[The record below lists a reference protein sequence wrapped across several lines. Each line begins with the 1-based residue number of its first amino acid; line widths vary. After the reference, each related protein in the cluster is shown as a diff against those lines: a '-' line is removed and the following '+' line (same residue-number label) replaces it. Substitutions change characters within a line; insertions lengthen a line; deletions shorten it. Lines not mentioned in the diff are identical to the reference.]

1 MNQFM
6 SLINRD
12 LTMGWRKKTQIYQP
26 LVFQLLVVTMFP
38 LGLGAGSQLLQ
49 SIAPAVMWILALL
62 ASLLTL
68 EEIFKNDFNDG
79 SLEIY
84 VLSDMDLPAAALAK
98 SIAHWLL
105 SGLPLV
111 IFSPVIAM
119 LLHLPEHSYGTLML
133 SLLLGTPIFS
143 LFGAVGSALI
153 MRQNSGGLLLC
164 ILVMPLLTPVL
175 IFGAGAVLESALSN
189 DPSSHLLLLG
199 ALLIF
204 ALLLLP
210 FACSAVIKA
219 NLE

>member
-1 MNQFM
+1 MKSFLA
-6 SLINRD
+6 LIGRD
-12 LTMGWRKKTQIYQP
+12 LIIGWRKKTQIYQP

-38 LGLGAGSQLLQ
+38 LGLGAGAQLLQ

-79 SLEIY
+79 SLEVY
-84 VLSDMDLPAAALAK
+84 VLADLDLPAAALAK

-111 IFSPVIAM
+111 LFSPVIAV
-119 LLHLPEHSYGTLML
+119 LLHLPSHSYSILML

-164 ILVMPLLTPVL
+164 ILIMPLLTPVL
-175 IFGAGAVLESALSN
+175 IFGAGAVLESALGN
-189 DPSSHLLLLG
+189 NPLNHLLLLG
-199 ALLIF
+199 ALLI
-204 ALLLLP
+204 LSILLLP
-210 FACSAVIKA
+210 FACSAVIKT